1 MTNSRPV
8 AVSVQESVQ
17 NNFKKALPQMVYPQ
31 EKARESMPNFKPVP
45 QVVYPQK
52 TTALDSLQKVK
63 PAVPQVV
70 YTQKTAL
77 QNDMMVHT
85 ADECTDVFIWYQ
97 DSGHYDLF
105 TCLGVYIYCVAV
117 LSHNSDKLQR
127 MIIMHFLTN

>member
-1 MTNSRPV
+1 M
-8 AVSVQESVQ
+8 
-17 NNFKKALPQMVYPQ
+17 L
-31 EKARESMPNFKPVP
+31 NFKPVP

-85 ADECTDVFIWYQ
+85 ADECTDVFVWCR
-97 DSGHYDLF
+97 DSGHYDLV
-105 TCLGVYIYCVAV
+105 TCLGVYVHCVAV
-117 LSHNSDKLQR
+117 
-127 MIIMHFLTN
+127 